1 MNYLKFLGLCLCCF
15 LVCTGISAQNIKAPI
30 RGSDPNKPKL
40 FPNLPE
46 RIPVEMQE
54 IQNLLADQPE
64 AGRQID
70 VDLAERKQMTLS
82 GKIVSSSV
90 KYNNSIRTLIIR
102 SSNFSGATLTLS
114 SSIQPDGTVEYSGRI
129 ISFQHGDYYKL
140 EKQDNNQYVLIKK
153 NFHELVSD

>member
-15 LVCTGISAQNIKAPI
+15 LVCTRISAQISKASI
-30 RGSDPNKPKL
+30 TGSDPNKPKL
-40 FPNLPE
+40 FSSLPD

-54 IQNLLADQPE
+54 LSNLLSDHPE
-64 AGRQID
+64 AGRQVS
-70 VDLAERKQMTLS
+70 VDLAERKQLTLS

-90 KYNNSIRTLIIR
+90 KYNNKIRTLVIR
-102 SSNFSGATLTLS
+102 TSNFSGATLTLS

-129 ISFQHGDYYKL
+129 ISFQHGDYYEL
-140 EKQDNNQYVLIKK
+140 QKQDNNQYVLVKK